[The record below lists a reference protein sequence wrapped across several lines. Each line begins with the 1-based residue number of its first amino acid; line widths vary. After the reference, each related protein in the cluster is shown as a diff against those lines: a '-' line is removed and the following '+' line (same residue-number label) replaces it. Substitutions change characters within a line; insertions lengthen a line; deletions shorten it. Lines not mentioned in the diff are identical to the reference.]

1 MQQSACA
8 FDAIFDDRP
17 AAVQTQ
23 STRELQ
29 ILKNMIDQLETCLS
43 TPLATIPDT
52 KTTSLFIYPSLYP
65 YTIHLP
71 LQACLYLINALG
83 DGLTDS
89 SLEAGGW
96 VSCLAAAGLMPP
108 LRRGVA
114 WTPAAAA
121 ATMQAFKK
129 IFHRFRESS
138 AAQPPD
144 P

>member
-1 MQQSACA
+1 MRKQNMKSKQVFPQVDKTLSSDLTTTGNPQASQPKELNLMQQSACA

-89 SLEAGGW
+89 SLEAGGGFPAW
-96 VSCLAAAGLMPP
+96 QP
-108 LRRGVA
+108 LV
-114 WTPAAAA
+114 
-121 ATMQAFKK
+121 
-129 IFHRFRESS
+129 
-138 AAQPPD
+138 
-144 P
+144 